1 MSTDIERLDETHACH
16 DAEPARG
23 AQLLRQI
30 DPGQLPVERRPSYAF
45 LINHVLGE
53 KLSVWDEA
61 LAKQQQLIAIASPT
75 PALVLWRQL
84 GAAALAVGASGC
96 RGFGV
101 SARSA

>member
-1 MSTDIERLDETHACH
+1 VCLSQGLDEAHACH

-30 DPGQLPVERRPSYAF
+30 DPGQLPVERRSSYAF
-45 LINHVLGE
+45 LINHVLRE
-53 KLSVWDEA
+53 KLSAWNKA
-61 LAKQQQLIAIASPT
+61 PAKQQQLNSSPSRL
-75 PALVLWRQL
+75 PRQL
-84 GAAALAVGASGC
+84 GAAALAAGASGC